1 MLDAGAMDL
10 LMVAA
15 ELGPYVRV
23 SEAADSVASLAKTL
37 RQLAHDVTICLPR
50 HPEFEKQGLL
60 VARRLTPLTLS
71 SGEEVTV
78 LDGQLASGVRFV
90 LLDAPGSSER
100 AVVEGDARGAGW
112 FAQATA
118 ALVAQRA
125 VHGQLFDLVHLHDW
139 PGALVGAALRALP
152 DIELPLVLTVHD
164 WRVQGRFALGEAGA
178 LALTPAGVAAA
189 ELGGELN
196 VLKAGVVL
204 ADEVTAVSRSALS
217 ELQSDAHDA
226 LGAWLG
232 DQNPAVA
239 GIPDG
244 IDYALHNPAIDP
256 LLISRYDAEDV
267 SNKGRSKTDLIR
279 RLGLELAPERPL
291 FGAVGDITSA
301 MGFDL
306 LSAALPALGR
316 SDFALLVAGSG
327 ADDLEAELGRHAER
341 RRETVAWVKAP
352 DEALVH
358 RLYAAS
364 DVMLVL
370 SRHQPG
376 GASLL
381 RAARYGAVPV
391 ALATGAARDLV
402 VDADAGLVT
411 GTGFLFDEPTPD
423 ALRAA
428 VQRALAAYA
437 SPSWPRLRRRIMRQD
452 VGWDRPARRYQ
463 QVYRQAVA
471 ARRA

>member
-1 MLDAGAMDL
+1 MDL

-23 SEAADSVASLAKTL
+23 TEAADAVASLGKTL
-37 RQLAHDVTICLPR
+37 RQLGHEVTICLPR

-60 VARRLTPLTLS
+60 VARRLTPLTLPG
-71 SGEEVTV
+71 GEEVTV

-90 LLDAPGSSER
+90 LLDAPGSFER
-100 AVVEGDARGAGW
+100 GVEEGDARRIGG
-112 FAQATA
+112 FAQAAA

-139 PGALVGAALRALP
+139 PGALVAVALKALP
-152 DIELPLVLTVHD
+152 DLDLPIVLTVHD
-164 WRVQGRFALGEAGA
+164 WLVQGRFQPAEAGA
-178 LALTPAGVAAA
+178 LGLTPAGMAAA

-204 ADEVTAVSRSALS
+204 SDQVTAVSRSALN
-217 ELQSDAHDA
+217 ELVSGPHDS

-232 DQNPAVA
+232 DQDPAVV

-244 IDYALHNPAIDP
+244 IDYALHNPATDP

-267 SNKGRSKTDLIR
+267 ANKGRSKTDLIL
-279 RLGLELAPERPL
+279 RLGLELEPGRPL
-291 FGAVGDITSA
+291 LGAVGDITIA
-301 MGFDL
+301 KGFDL
-306 LSAALPALGR
+306 LAAALPALGR
-316 SDFALLVAGSG
+316 SDFTLLVAGNG
-327 ADDLEAELGRHAER
+327 AEDLEAEFARQADR

-358 RLYAAS
+358 QLYAAA
-364 DVMLVL
+364 DVMLVP
-370 SRHQPG
+370 SRYEPS

-381 RAARYGAVPV
+381 RAGRYGAVPV
-391 ALATGAARDLV
+391 AHATGAARDLI
-402 VDADAGLVT
+402 VDADAGLET

-423 ALRAA
+423 ALLAA

-437 SPSWPRLRRRIMRQD
+437 TPGWPRLRRRVMRQD